1 MAVERRDERR
11 SIWRVGPESTWTT
24 VLPVAFIIASLLSL
38 VLLPIIVSN
47 HTRRMRDEIKRL
59 SEPARE
65 AANQVQVDL
74 SKELDNV
81 IAFQVTGQTQYRAEY
96 ELLLKEQEEKRKV
109 LEKLVP
115 TLGADAVSALRTLV
129 ADTRQWH
136 DGVRAGE
143 LFDRQLPEGVFLAR
157 LFERHP
163 AYERSLRDA
172 SILERMIQLGI
183 EDRLQKIRSAER
195 LNMSLT
201 ILLTLLALTSAML
214 VAGLG
219 RQMRLLAGEA
229 MRRRAEAEHE
239 AADAKAARAFAE
251 QQERRAAFIASAGQ
265 ALSASLD
272 YEQTVAT
279 LAKLI
284 VPNLAEVGV
293 IDMVEAGGSLRRVA
307 AVHRNPEEQIAL
319 NPMIGDTI
327 SETPDAIVRVMNE
340 RDARLV
346 GAAAGLMR
354 YIGVSDDARG
364 VMIVPLV
371 SRGQTLGVITAAPPK
386 GKTFSEDDLSL
397 CVDLAR
403 HGSFAVDNAH
413 LYLDAQQAV
422 AAREQ
427 VLAIVSHDLR
437 NPLNA
442 ITLAAQLLQMNELS
456 ADDREQV
463 DTIELSAKRMS
474 RLIADLLDI
483 TRLEGGKRLPIEPER
498 VEAETIVSEAYEL
511 FKAQAAAQQ
520 ITLRY
525 EVVQSTPP
533 VHADRHRVM
542 QVLSNLIGNALK
554 FVPADGVIFC
564 RAEPAMRDVL
574 FTVADDGPGIRRE
587 DIGRIFSP
595 YWQSER
601 AERMGA
607 GLGLPIVKGIVESH
621 GGRIWVE
628 SEEGRGTRFY
638 FTLPVD
644 RGEVGNAADARTAT
658 LSAES
663 PSPR

>member
-1 MAVERRDERR
+1 MAAKRQEERR

-59 SEPARE
+59 SEPARK
-65 AANQVQVDL
+65 AANDMQVDL
-74 SKELDNV
+74 SRELDKV
-81 IAFQVTGQTQYRAEY
+81 IAFQVTGQAQYRDDYAQ
-96 ELLLKEQEEKRKV
+96 LLKEQDQSRKD
-109 LEKLVP
+109 LERIVP
-115 TLGADAVSALRTLV
+115 TLGADAVAALATLK
-129 ADTRQWH
+129 ADTKQWH
-136 DGVRAGE
+136 DGVRSGE
-143 LFDRQLPEGVFLAR
+143 LIDRQMPEGVFLAR

-172 SILERMIQLGI
+172 SGLEIMIQLGI

-219 RQMRLLAGEA
+219 RQMRLLASEA
-229 MRRRAEAEHE
+229 MRRRREAEHE
-239 AADAKAARAFAE
+239 AADAKTARAFAE

-284 VPNLAEVGV
+284 VPNLAEACV
-293 IDMVEAGGSLRRVA
+293 IDMADGSGALKRIT
-307 AVHRNPEEQIAL
+307 AVHRNAEEQVAL
-319 NPMIGDTI
+319 NPMIGETI
-327 SETPDAIVRVMNE
+327 SEVPDVVARVMND

-346 GAAAGLMR
+346 GAAAGLMH
-354 YIGVSDDARG
+354 YIGGAVEDARS
-364 VMIVPLV
+364 VMVVPLV
-371 SRGQTLGVITAAPPK
+371 SRGQTLGVITAAPPR

-403 HGSFAVDNAH
+403 HGSFAIDNAH
-413 LYLDAQQAV
+413 LYQDAQQAV

-442 ITLAAQLLQMNELS
+442 ITLAAQLLQMTQLS
-456 ADDREQV
+456 GEDREQV
-463 DTIELSAKRMS
+463 DVIELSAKRMS

-498 VEAETIVSEAYEL
+498 VEPGALLQEAYEL

-520 ITLRY
+520 ITLRT
-525 EVVQSTPP
+525 EVVPGTPA

-554 FVPADGVIFC
+554 FVPADGIISC
-564 RAEPAMRDVL
+564 RAESAMREVL
-574 FTVADDGPGIRRE
+574 FTVADNGPGIRRE

-621 GGRIWVE
+621 GGKIWVE

-644 RGEVGNAADARTAT
+644 QEKAANTPEAR
-658 LSAES
+658 LSAGS
-663 PSPR
+663 PSLR

>member
-1 MAVERRDERR
+1 MAPQRREERR

-38 VLLPIIVSN
+38 VLLPIIVNN
-47 HTRRMRDEIKRL
+47 HTRRMRDEINRL
-59 SEPARE
+59 AEPARQ
-65 AANQVQVDL
+65 AANTMQVDL
-74 SKELDNV
+74 SAELDNV
-81 IAFQVTGQTQYRAEY
+81 IAFQVTGQQQYRREY
-96 ELLLKEQEEKRKV
+96 DRLLTEQDEKRKA
-109 LEKLVP
+109 LQKLVP
-115 TLGADAVSALRTLV
+115 ILGTEVSDKLNEVLG
-129 ADTRQWH
+129 DTRQWH
-136 DGVRAGE
+136 EGVRRAE
-143 LFDRQLPEGVFLAR
+143 FVDRQMPPEIFLAR
-157 LFERHP
+157 LFEQHP
-163 AYERSLRDA
+163 LYEKSLRNA
-172 SILERMIQLGI
+172 SELENMIQNGI
-183 EDRLQKIRSAER
+183 EDRLKRIRSAER

-219 RQMRLLAGEA
+219 RQMRLLAREA
-229 MRRRAEAEHE
+229 MARRRQAEHE
-239 AADAKAARAFAE
+239 AADAKTARAFAE

-265 ALSASLD
+265 ALTASLD
-272 YEQTVAT
+272 YEQTIVT
-279 LAKLI
+279 LARLI
-284 VPNLAEVGV
+284 VPNLAELCV
-293 IDMVEAGGSLRRVA
+293 IDMVDSGGSLKRLA
-307 AVHRNPEEQIAL
+307 AVHRNPEEQIAM
-319 NPMIGDTI
+319 NPMIGEVI
-327 SETPDAIVRVMNE
+327 AGAPDVVARVMNE

-346 GAAAGLMR
+346 GAASGMMQYLGAPN
-354 YIGVSDDARG
+354 DDERT

-386 GKTFSEDDLSL
+386 GKVFTEDDLSL

-403 HGSFAVDNAH
+403 HSAFAIDNAH

-422 AAREQ
+422 RAREQ

-442 ITLAAQLLQMNELS
+442 ITLAAQLLQLS
-456 ADDREQV
+456 EVSDEDREQV
-463 DTIELSAKRMS
+463 EVIEISAKRMS

-498 VEAETIVSEAYEL
+498 VEVETLLQEAYEL
-511 FKAQAAAQQ
+511 FKAQTAAQQ
-520 ITLRY
+520 ITLRC
-525 EVVQSTPP
+525 EVVPGTPP

-554 FVPADGVIFC
+554 FVPEGGIISC
-564 RAEPAMRDVL
+564 RAESAMREVL
-574 FTVADDGPGIRRE
+574 FTVADNGPGIRRE

-621 GGRIWVE
+621 GGKIWVE

-644 RGEVGNAADARTAT
+644 DTSLARRDLELFADA
-658 LSAES
+658 
-663 PSPR
+663 

>member
-354 YIGVSDDARG
+354 YIGVADDARG

-498 VEAETIVSEAYEL
+498 VDAETIVSEAYEL

-525 EVVQSTPP
+525 EVVQGTPP

-574 FTVADDGPGIRRE
+574 FTVADNGPGIRRE

-644 RGEVGNAADARTAT
+644 RGEREERTAT

>member
-1 MAVERRDERR
+1 MAGLRLEERR

-24 VLPVAFIIASLLSL
+24 TLPVTFIIASLLSL

-59 SEPARE
+59 SDPARR
-65 AANQVQVDL
+65 AANQMQVDL
-74 SKELDNV
+74 TKEFDNV
-81 IAFQVTGQTQYRAEY
+81 IAFQVTGQKQFRDNYYQLLREQESSRTTLQRLTPMLGEDAASHLS
-96 ELLLKEQEEKRKV
+96 ELLTQSK
-109 LEKLVP
+109 
-115 TLGADAVSALRTLV
+115 A
-129 ADTRQWH
+129 WH
-136 DGVRAGE
+136 EGVREGE
-143 LFDRQLPEGVFLAR
+143 FLDRQLPEGVFLTR
-157 LFERHP
+157 LFEQHKK
-163 AYERSLRDA
+163 YEKSLQSA
-172 SILERMIQLGI
+172 SDLEVAIQNGI
-183 EDRLQKIRSAER
+183 GERLDKIHSAER

-219 RQMRLLAGEA
+219 RQMRLLAREA
-229 MRRRAEAEHE
+229 MRRRLEAEHE
-239 AADAKAARAFAE
+239 ASDAEAARERAE
-251 QQERRAAFIASAGQ
+251 RGERRAAFIAGAGQ

-272 YEQTVAT
+272 YEQTVLT

-284 VPNLAEVGV
+284 VPNLAEVCV
-293 IDMVEAGGSLRRVA
+293 IDMTETDGSLRRVA
-307 AVHRNPEEQIAL
+307 AVHRNLEEQVAL
-319 NPMIGDTI
+319 NPMIGEMI
-327 SETPDAIVRVMNE
+327 GSVPDVIVRVMNE

-346 GAAAGLMR
+346 GAAAGMMR
-354 YIGVSDDARG
+354 YIGGGSEDDARG

-371 SRGQTLGVITAAPPK
+371 SRGQTLGVITAAAPR
-386 GKTFSEDDLSL
+386 GKSFAEDDLSL

-422 AAREQ
+422 RAREQ

-442 ITLAAQLLQMNELS
+442 ITLAAQLLQMSQLS
-456 ADDREQV
+456 EEDREQV

-483 TRLEGGKRLPIEPER
+483 TRLEGGKRLPVEPER
-498 VEAETIVSEAYEL
+498 VDPASILSEAYEL

-520 ITLRY
+520 ITLRQ
-525 EVVQSTPP
+525 EVVPGTPP
-533 VHADRHRVM
+533 VLADRHRVI
-542 QVLSNLIGNALK
+542 QVLSNLIGNAMK
-554 FVPADGVIFC
+554 FVPEGGIISC
-564 RAEPAMRDVL
+564 RAESAIREVL
-574 FTVADDGPGIRRE
+574 FTVADNGPGIRRE

-621 GGRIWVE
+621 GGKIWVE

-638 FTLPVD
+638 FTLPVHD
-644 RGEVGNAADARTAT
+644 ASLPRRDLQLLADA
-658 LSAES
+658 
-663 PSPR
+663 

>member
-38 VLLPIIVSN
+38 VLLPIIVST

-59 SEPARE
+59 SKPARE
-65 AANQVQVDL
+65 AANQMQVDL
-74 SKELDNV
+74 TKELDNV
-81 IAFQVTGQTQYRAEY
+81 IAFQVTGQPQYRAEY
-96 ELLLKEQEEKRKV
+96 ERLLKEQEEKRKT
-109 LEKLVP
+109 LEQLVP

-136 DGVRAGE
+136 DGVGTGE
-143 LFDRQLPEGVFLAR
+143 FLGRQMAEGVFLTR
-157 LFERHP
+157 LYEKHP

-172 SILERMIQLGI
+172 SQLEVMIQQGI
-183 EDRLQKIRSAER
+183 EDRLQSIRSAER

-201 ILLTLLALTSAML
+201 ILLTLLAFTSAML

-239 AADAKAARAFAE
+239 AVAAKTARAFAE

-284 VPNLAEVGV
+284 VPNLAEVCV
-293 IDMVEAGGSLRRVA
+293 IDMAEPGGSLKRVA

-319 NPMIGDTI
+319 NPMIGDAI
-327 SETPDAIVRVMNE
+327 FETPDAVLRVMNE

-354 YIGVSDDARG
+354 YIGGSADDARG
-364 VMIVPLV
+364 VMVVPLV
-371 SRGQTLGVITAAPPK
+371 SRGQTLGVITAAAPK

-442 ITLAAQLLQMNELS
+442 ITLAAQLLQLNELS
-456 ADDREQV
+456 KEDREQV

-498 VEAETIVSEAYEL
+498 VDAEAILDEAYEL
-511 FKAQAAAQQ
+511 FKAQAASQQ
-520 ITLRY
+520 ITLRH

-574 FTVADDGPGIRRE
+574 FTVADNGPGIRRE

-621 GGRIWVE
+621 GGKIWVE

-644 RGEVGNAADARTAT
+644 HGQQEERTAT

>member
-1 MAVERRDERR
+1 MAPPRREERR

-47 HTRRMRDEIKRL
+47 HTRRMRDEINRL
-59 SEPARE
+59 AEPARR
-65 AANQVQVDL
+65 AANATQVDL
-74 SKELDNV
+74 SAELDNV
-81 IAFQVTGQTQYRAEY
+81 IAFQVTGQQQYRREY
-96 ELLLKEQEEKRKV
+96 LRLLNDEDEKRKT
-109 LEKLVP
+109 LQRLVP
-115 TLGADAVSALRTLV
+115 ILGSDVAANLNDVI

-136 DGVRAGE
+136 DGVHRAE
-143 LFDRQLPEGVFLAR
+143 FIDRQMPPEVFLAR
-157 LFERHP
+157 LFEQHP
-163 AYERSLRDA
+163 LYEKSLRNA
-172 SILERMIQLGI
+172 SELESKIQNSI
-183 EDRLQKIRSAER
+183 EDRLQRIRSAER

-219 RQMRLLAGEA
+219 RQMRLLAREA
-229 MRRRAEAEHE
+229 MARRRQAEHE

-272 YEQTVAT
+272 YEQTIVT

-284 VPNLAEVGV
+284 VPNLAELCV
-293 IDMVEAGGSLRRVA
+293 IDMVDSGGSLKRFA
-307 AVHRNPEEQIAL
+307 AVHRNPEEQIAM
-319 NPMIGDTI
+319 NPMIGEAI
-327 SETPDAIVRVMNE
+327 HEAPDGVMRVMQE

-346 GAAAGLMR
+346 GAASGLMQ
-354 YIGVSDDARG
+354 YLGAPNDDERP

-371 SRGQTLGVITAAPPK
+371 SRGQTLGVITAAPPR

-403 HGSFAVDNAH
+403 HGSFAIDNAH

-422 AAREQ
+422 RAREQ

-442 ITLAAQLLQMNELS
+442 ITLAAQLLQMSEVSNE
-456 ADDREQV
+456 DREQIDV
-463 DTIELSAKRMS
+463 IELSAKRMS

-498 VEAETIVSEAYEL
+498 VEVDTLLQEAYEL
-511 FKAQAAAQQ
+511 FKAQTAAQQ
-520 ITLRY
+520 ITLRC
-525 EVVQSTPP
+525 EVVPGTPP

-542 QVLSNLIGNALK
+542 QVLSNLIGNAMK
-554 FVPADGVIFC
+554 FVPEGGIISC
-564 RAEPAMRDVL
+564 RAESAMRDVL
-574 FTVADDGPGIRRE
+574 FTVSDTGPGIRRE

-621 GGRIWVE
+621 GGKIWVE

-644 RGEVGNAADARTAT
+644 GASRSRRDLELFADA
-658 LSAES
+658 
-663 PSPR
+663 

>member
-1 MAVERRDERR
+1 MTVERREERR

-38 VLLPIIVSN
+38 VILPIIVSN

-59 SEPARE
+59 SEPAHQ
-65 AANQVQVDL
+65 AANQMQVDL
-74 SKELDNV
+74 FQELDNI
-81 IAFQVTGQTQYRAEY
+81 IAFQVTGQPQYRAEY
-96 ELLLKEQEEKRKV
+96 ERLLKEQEEKRKT
-109 LEKLVP
+109 LEALLP
-115 TLGADAVSALRTLV
+115 TLGSEAVAGLHTLT

-136 DGVRAGE
+136 DSVRTGE
-143 LFDRQLPEGVFLAR
+143 FFDRQMVEGVFLAR
-157 LFERHP
+157 LFDRHP

-172 SILERMIQLGI
+172 SGLEGMIQSGI
-183 EDRLQKIRSAER
+183 EDRLQRIRSAER

-229 MRRRAEAEHE
+229 MRRRVEAERE
-239 AADAKAARAFAE
+239 AADAQTARALAE
-251 QQERRAAFIASAGQ
+251 QQERRAAFIAGAGQ

-272 YEQTVAT
+272 YAQTVAT

-284 VPNLAEVGV
+284 VPNLAELCV
-293 IDMVEAGGSLRRVA
+293 IDMTEPGGFLKRAA

-319 NPMIGDTI
+319 DPMIG
-327 SETPDAIVRVMNE
+327 EAITEAPEVVMRVLNE

-346 GAAAGLMR
+346 GAAAGLMQ
-354 YIGVSDDARG
+354 YIGGTASDART

-371 SRGQTLGVITAAPPK
+371 SRGQILGVITAAPPK
-386 GKTFSEDDLSL
+386 GKTFTEDDLSL

-403 HGSFAVDNAH
+403 HGSFAIDNAH

-442 ITLAAQLLQMNELS
+442 ITLASQLMQMSELP
-456 ADDREQV
+456 AEDREQV

-498 VEAETIVSEAYEL
+498 VEAETILREAYEL

-520 ITLRY
+520 ITMRY
-525 EVVQSTPP
+525 EVVSATPP

-542 QVLSNLIGNALK
+542 QVLSNLIGNAMK
-554 FVPADGVIFC
+554 FVPAEGVIYC
-564 RAEPAMRDVL
+564 RAEPAMREVL
-574 FTVADDGPGIRRE
+574 FTVADTGPGIRRE

-621 GGRIWVE
+621 GGKIWVE

-644 RGEVGNAADARTAT
+644 RGEKEAPAAT